1 MVNCPKCGAQ
11 VSNDAKFCGE
21 CGEKLEQNNA
31 VPSADD
37 LTSQSSQNG
46 YIEDKTIQDMFLKTT
61 GRLNRLRYF
70 KRCLAIMSI
79 AFVAIIFGA
88 VSLNQYDFNT
98 FMKIISI
105 LFMPFNYCLNVRRLQ
120 DMNCDNKLAIASL
133 VIQGIQISEIDTIA
147 YTYSLISSV
156 AVVISMIIGMFLLF
170 KDGTHGVNDYGP
182 DPLNR

>member
-1 MVNCPKCGAQ
+1 MSRFCSKCNAELKSGE
-11 VSNDAKFCGE
+11 KFCGT
-21 CGEKLEQNNA
+21 CGQKVDESSANDLESHGGGY
-31 VPSADD
+31 VEDYEIADI
-37 LTSQSSQNG
+37 L
-46 YIEDKTIQDMFLKTT
+46 LKTT

-105 LFMPFNYCLNVRRLQ
+105 LVIPFNYCLNVRRLQ
-120 DMNCDNKLAIASL
+120 DMNCDNKLAIAML

-156 AVVISMIIGMFLLF
+156 AVVISMIIGLFLLF
-170 KDGTHGVNDYGP
+170 KDGTDGTNDYGS